1 MLGDKAGR
9 RVGDHI
15 HPCNG
20 VMPRTLSGVTDSPA
34 IEVQGA
40 TRRFGDVLA
49 LDNIALTIDAPATG
63 LLGRNG
69 AGKSTLMKAILGLVR
84 LDAGTVRVL
93 GHDASHAGDE
103 VRRRI
108 GYAPEHECLPPELT
122 AADLVRHLAE
132 LRGLSRAD
140 AIRRASEVLFAV
152 GLEEERSRVI
162 GSFSLGMRQRVKI
175 AQTLVHAPELIILDE
190 PTNGLDPSQRSEML
204 DVIRRVSRD
213 LGVRVLIS
221 SHILDDIRR
230 TCDAVVVMRDG
241 AVTLTRPLA
250 AEAGEHDV
258 VRVETV
264 DAAAPLVAALVA
276 ASVDCEATG
285 DHALRAV
292 VRNDDDRL
300 RIRDAA
306 ASTGVGLRRMLPDG
320 PSIEDEL
327 LEAIG

>member
-1 MLGDKAGR
+1 
-9 RVGDHI
+9 
-15 HPCNG
+15 
-20 VMPRTLSGVTDSPA
+20 VTVSTPA
-34 IEVQGA
+34 IEVRGA
-40 TRRFGDVLA
+40 TRRYGSVVA
-49 LDNIALTIDAPATG
+49 LDGVDLRVEAPATG

-84 LDAGTVRVL
+84 LDAGEISVL
-93 GHDASHAGDE
+93 GEDTRRHGDRI
-103 VRRRI
+103 RRRI

-162 GSFSLGMRQRVKI
+162 GSFSLGMRQRVKL
-175 AQTLVHAPELIILDE
+175 AQALVHAPELIILDE
-190 PTNGLDPSQRSEML
+190 PTNGLDPAQRAEML
-204 DVIRRVSRD
+204 EVIRRVSRD

-230 TCDAVVVMRDG
+230 TCDHVVVLRDG
-241 AVTLTRPLA
+241 RVTLDRPLA
-250 AEAGEHDV
+250 ASAGERD
-258 VRVETV
+258 RLLLETV
-264 DAAAPLVAALVA
+264 DDAAPLAALLEGRGLAVEA
-276 ASVDCEATG
+276 AGE
-285 DHALRAV
+285 R
-292 VRNDDDRL
+292 RL
-300 RIRDAA
+300 RVAVTTEADRAAVRDAA
-306 ASTGVGLRRMLPDG
+306 AEAGAGLRRLHPDG

>member
-1 MLGDKAGR
+1 
-9 RVGDHI
+9 
-15 HPCNG
+15 
-20 VMPRTLSGVTDSPA
+20 MPVSTPA
-34 IEVQGA
+34 IEVRGA
-40 TRRFGDVLA
+40 TRRYGAVVA
-49 LDNIALTIDAPATG
+49 LDGVDLRVDAPATG

-84 LDAGTVRVL
+84 LDAGEIEVL
-93 GHDASHAGDE
+93 GEDTRRHGDRI
-103 VRRRI
+103 RRRI

-162 GSFSLGMRQRVKI
+162 GSFSLGMRQRVKL
-175 AQTLVHAPELIILDE
+175 AQALVHAPELIILDE
-190 PTNGLDPSQRSEML
+190 PTNGLDPTQRAEML
-204 DVIRRVSRD
+204 EVIRRVSHD

-230 TCDAVVVMRDG
+230 TCDHVVVLRDG
-241 AVTLTRPLA
+241 RVTLDRPLA
-250 AEAGEHDV
+250 AAAGERDQLLL
-258 VRVETV
+258 ETV
-264 DAAAPLVAALVA
+264 DDPAALAELLGTRGLAVEPA
-276 ASVDCEATG
+276 GERR
-285 DHALRAV
+285 LRVAV
-292 VRNDDDRL
+292 VSDADRAAV
-300 RIRDAA
+300 RDAA
-306 ASTGVGLRRMLPDG
+306 AETGAGLRRLHPDG

>member
-1 MLGDKAGR
+1 MS
-9 RVGDHI
+9 
-15 HPCNG
+15 
-20 VMPRTLSGVTDSPA
+20 TPA
-34 IEVQGA
+34 IEVRGA
-40 TRRFGDVLA
+40 TRRYGAVVA
-49 LDNIALTIDAPATG
+49 LDGVDLRVDAPATG

-84 LDAGTVRVL
+84 LDAGEIAVL
-93 GHDASHAGDE
+93 GEDTRRHGDRI
-103 VRRRI
+103 RRRI

-162 GSFSLGMRQRVKI
+162 GSFSLGMRQRVKL
-175 AQTLVHAPELIILDE
+175 AQALVHAPELIILDE
-190 PTNGLDPSQRSEML
+190 PTNGLDPAQRTEML
-204 DVIRRVSRD
+204 EVIRRVSRD

-230 TCDAVVVMRDG
+230 TCDHVVVLRDG
-241 AVTLTRPLA
+241 RVTLDRPLA
-250 AEAGEHDV
+250 AAAGERDELLL
-258 VRVETV
+258 ETV
-264 DAAAPLVAALVA
+264 NDP
-276 ASVDCEATG
+276 TG
-285 DHALRAV
+285 LAGLLGARGLAVEGAGERRLRVAV
-292 VRNDDDRL
+292 VTDADRAAV
-300 RIRDAA
+300 RDAA
-306 ASTGVGLRRMLPDG
+306 AESGAGLRRLHPDG

>member
-1 MLGDKAGR
+1 MS
-9 RVGDHI
+9 
-15 HPCNG
+15 
-20 VMPRTLSGVTDSPA
+20 TPA
-34 IEVQGA
+34 IEVRGA
-40 TRRFGDVLA
+40 TRRYGAVVA
-49 LDNIALTIDAPATG
+49 LDGVDLRVDAPATG

-84 LDAGTVRVL
+84 LDAGEIEVL
-93 GHDASHAGDE
+93 GEDTRRHGDRI
-103 VRRRI
+103 RRRI

-162 GSFSLGMRQRVKI
+162 GSFSLGMRQRVKL
-175 AQTLVHAPELIILDE
+175 AQALVHAPELIILDE
-190 PTNGLDPSQRSEML
+190 PTNGLDPAQRTEML
-204 DVIRRVSRD
+204 EVIRRVSRD

-230 TCDAVVVMRDG
+230 TCDHVVVLREG
-241 AVTLTRPLA
+241 RVTLDRPLA
-250 AEAGEHDV
+250 AAAGERDQLLL
-258 VRVETV
+258 ETV
-264 DAAAPLVAALVA
+264 ADPAALAGLLGARGLTVEDA
-276 ASVDCEATG
+276 GE
-285 DHALRAV
+285 R
-292 VRNDDDRL
+292 RL
-300 RIRDAA
+300 RVSVVTDADRAIVRDAA
-306 ASTGVGLRRMLPDG
+306 AESGAGLRRLHPDG

>member
-1 MLGDKAGR
+1 MEQS
-9 RVGDHI
+9 
-15 HPCNG
+15 
-20 VMPRTLSGVTDSPA
+20 TA
-34 IEVQGA
+34 IEVRGA
-40 TRRFGDVLA
+40 SRRYGSIQA
-49 LDNIALTIDAPATG
+49 LDNVTLTIDAPATG
-63 LLGRNG
+63 LLGQNG

-84 LDAGTVRVL
+84 LDAGEVQVL
-93 GHDASHAGDE
+93 GHNARRDGE
-103 VRRRI
+103 QVRRRI

-122 AADLVRHLAE
+122 AADLCRHLAE

-175 AQTLVHAPELIILDE
+175 AQALVHAPELIILDE
-190 PTNGLDPSQRSEML
+190 PTNGLDPTQRAEML

-213 LGVRVLIS
+213 LNVRVLIS

-241 AVTLTRPLA
+241 AVTLARPLA
-250 AEAGEHDV
+250 AEADEADV
-258 VRVETV
+258 LRAETV
-264 DAAAPLVAALVA
+264 SDSTPFVAAMAAAGL
-276 ASVDCEATG
+276 DCAVIDTTTTRVVIRSER
-285 DHALRAV
+285 DRDVLR
-292 VRNDDDRL
+292 DT
-300 RIRDAA
+300 A
-306 ASTGVGLRRMLPDG
+306 ASTGVGLRRLHRDG

>member
-1 MLGDKAGR
+1 VDQS
-9 RVGDHI
+9 
-15 HPCNG
+15 
-20 VMPRTLSGVTDSPA
+20 TA
-34 IEVQGA
+34 IEVRGA
-40 TRRFGDVLA
+40 SRRYGSIQALNDVT
-49 LDNIALTIDAPATG
+49 LTIDAPATG
-63 LLGRNG
+63 LLGQNG

-84 LDAGTVRVL
+84 LDAGEVRVL
-93 GHDASHAGDE
+93 GHDARRDGKQ

-122 AADLVRHLAE
+122 AADLCRHLAE

-175 AQTLVHAPELIILDE
+175 AQALVHAPELIILDE
-190 PTNGLDPSQRSEML
+190 PTNGLDPAQRAEML

-213 LGVRVLIS
+213 LNVRVLIS

-230 TCDAVVVMRDG
+230 TCDAVVVMRAG
-241 AVTLTRPLA
+241 AVTLARPLE
-250 AEAGEHDV
+250 AEADEADV
-258 VRVETV
+258 LRAETV
-264 DAAAPLVAALVA
+264 ADSAPFVAAMTA
-276 ASVDCEATG
+276 AGLDCTVLDTTTTRVVIRSER
-285 DHALRAV
+285 DRDVLRDTAS
-292 VRNDDDRL
+292 
-300 RIRDAA
+300 
-306 ASTGVGLRRMLPDG
+306 STGVGLRRLHRDG